1 MQIESRTCQACLS
14 NYAEMPLCLCKA
26 NAKLHQLFHIAKQN
40 IIFYIDKLLKWKII
54 KVTPTKTE
62 RTRLT
67 TSSLHYGCRDDNTSS
82 MVIFFASFLS
92 SCLLQPTLFCV
103 SEPGPLLLYSR

>member
-1 MQIESRTCQACLS
+1 MQ
-14 NYAEMPLCLCKA
+14 NYTNYSTSPNKT
-26 NAKLHQLFHIAKQN
+26 LF
-40 IIFYIDKLLKWKII
+40 FYIDKLLKWKII

-62 RTRLT
+62 RARLT

-92 SCLLQPTLFCV
+92 SCLLQPTLSFV
-103 SEPGPLLLYSR
+103 SEPGPQLLYSR